1 MIKTLLVVLALGN
14 AGLNVHSDSPPKKQK
29 YKKSSFSSAMT
40 PEVRQAVEKMQKFYE
55 DTRDF
60 DANFKQ
66 TYKYKTF
73 ARKTKASG
81 RVRFMKSG
89 ASMRWDYEKPNE
101 KVFVIAGE
109 KVYAYDKE
117 AQQLTI
123 SRLNSDRLSAS
134 ITFLWGQGKLT
145 HEFIIQ
151 KSTRQDDQNRFTLEL
166 TPKTNDPR
174 FQKIYFVLDPNSYS
188 VRESLVIDPDGS
200 ENHMLFSEIK
210 TDTGL
215 SRADFRINP
224 PKGTNIIRMDGTGE
238 KK

>member
-1 MIKTLLVVLALGN
+1 
-14 AGLNVHSDSPPKKQK
+14 
-29 YKKSSFSSAMT
+29 MT

-55 DTRDF
+55 KTRDF

-73 ARKTKASG
+73 ARKTQASG

-89 ASMRWDYEKPNE
+89 ASMRWDYWKPNE
-101 KVFVIAGE
+101 KIFVIAGE
-109 KVYAYDKE
+109 KIYAYDQE

-145 HEFIIQ
+145 QEFVIQ
-151 KSTRQDDQNRFTLEL
+151 KSTRQGDQNRFALEL
-166 TPKTNDPR
+166 TPKIIDPR
-174 FQKIYFVLDPNSYS
+174 FQKIYFVLDPTSYS
-188 VRESLVIDPDGS
+188 VRESMVIDPDGS
-200 ENHMLFSEIK
+200 ENHMLFSEVK

-215 SRADFRINP
+215 SKADFRINP
-224 PKGTNIIRMDGTGE
+224 PQGTNIVRMDETG
-238 KK
+238 KKK